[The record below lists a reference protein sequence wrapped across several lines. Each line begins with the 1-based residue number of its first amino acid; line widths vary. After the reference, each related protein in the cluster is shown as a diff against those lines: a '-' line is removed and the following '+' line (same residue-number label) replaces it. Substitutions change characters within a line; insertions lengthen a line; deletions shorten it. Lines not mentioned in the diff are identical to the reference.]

1 MAELTRLAPLVFGV
15 LMIVTGALGMAGRLP
30 RNDWV
35 GLRLHVVMAS
45 DRTWRVGHKA
55 GGPWLL
61 AGGCVAAGGGAALL
75 LAYREPG
82 SGLTQAAVLL
92 AVAVAGYAL
101 GAWRAQAAVRRL
113 G

>member
-1 MAELTRLAPLVFGV
+1 MTELTRLAPLVFGL

-35 GLRLHVVMAS
+35 GLRLHAVMVS

-61 AGGCVAAGGGAALL
+61 AGGCAAAGGGAALL
-75 LAYREPG
+75 ITYREPG
-82 SGLTQAAVLL
+82 TGLTQAFALL
-92 AVAVAGYAL
+92 AIAVAGYAL

>member
-1 MAELTRLAPLVFGV
+1 VSELTRLAPLVFGV

-45 DRTWRVGHKA
+45 DRTWRIGHKA

-61 AGGCVAAGGGAALL
+61 AGGCVAAGGGVALL
-75 LAYREPG
+75 LTYREPG
-82 SGLTQAAVLL
+82 AGLPQAGVLL
-92 AVAVAGYAL
+92 AVAVAGYTLA
-101 GAWRAQAAVRRL
+101 AWRAQVAVRRL

>member
-1 MAELTRLAPLVFGV
+1 VTDLVRIAPLVFGL

-35 GLRLHVVMAS
+35 GLRLHVVMHS
-45 DRTWRVGHKA
+45 DRTWRAGHKA

-61 AGGCVAAGGGAALL
+61 AGGCVAAGGGVGLL
-75 LAYREPG
+75 LTYHEPG
-82 SGLTQAAVLL
+82 TGLTQAGVLI

-101 GAWRAQAAVRRL
+101 GAWRAQMAVRRR

>member
-1 MAELTRLAPLVFGV
+1 MTELVRIAPLVFGV

-45 DRTWRVGHKA
+45 DRSWREGHKA

-61 AGGCVAAGGGAALL
+61 AGGCVAAGGGVGLL
-75 LAYREPG
+75 LTYHEPG
-82 SGLTQAAVLL
+82 TGLTQAGVLI

-101 GAWRAQAAVRRL
+101 GAWRAQMAVRRR